1 MTTDIIKVK
10 ISMNDCG
17 YKILLTDELTIHSLI
32 DYIKEMD
39 FSNLIVLTN
48 PLIKSLYMSLIESAL
63 DILKQKK
70 DIIRIE

>member
-1 MTTDIIKVK
+1 MNTDVINVK

-17 YKILLTDELTIHSLI
+17 YKILITDELTIHSLI

-39 FSNLIVLTN
+39 FRNLIVLIN
-48 PLIKSLYMSLIESAL
+48 LVVKRLYISTIESAL